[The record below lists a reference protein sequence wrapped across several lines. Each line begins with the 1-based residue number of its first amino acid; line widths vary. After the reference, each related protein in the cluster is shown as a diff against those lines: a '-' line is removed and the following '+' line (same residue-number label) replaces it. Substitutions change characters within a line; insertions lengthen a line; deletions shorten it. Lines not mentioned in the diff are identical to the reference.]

1 MELQKEKLGKYWS
14 CNIKPLWDVIW
25 NIVLAACVQG
35 KSSDNSVVR
44 WLWLWKQGGGVLG
57 ETTPVERSLEELG
70 FLPGNLEAEIDFG
83 LWWSVLGFV

>member
-1 MELQKEKLGKYWS
+1 M
-14 CNIKPLWDVIW
+14 
-25 NIVLAACVQG
+25 
-35 KSSDNSVVR
+35 
-44 WLWLWKQGGGVLG
+44 WKQGRGVLG